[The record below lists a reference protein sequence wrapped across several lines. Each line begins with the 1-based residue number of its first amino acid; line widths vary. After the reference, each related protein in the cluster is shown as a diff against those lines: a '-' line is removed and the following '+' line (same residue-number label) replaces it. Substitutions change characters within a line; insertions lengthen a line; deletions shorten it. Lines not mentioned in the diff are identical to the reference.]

1 MQISHHIPTANQ
13 EPNRLTTGYEKVIPF
28 KTSSS
33 FVGKAKKDGRVTNI
47 DAQLNL
53 VTVQYTDGTTDIF
66 EFGSIIGE
74 IPGMAVNHKIGLM
87 PNIRVGTQVKKDTI
101 ITYHTEFF
109 NLDPITHELAWCH
122 GVQTTVALMPKDVTL
137 EDSCMLS
144 TSFAEKLGFESIYAR
159 PITISTD
166 MIIKDFADVGSKVSF
181 NSSLIKV
188 QYEDVAEIV
197 QDVDELF
204 DELKQVE
211 YRSKYDGEV
220 VGIQVYYVAE
230 SLNPSLTRF
239 INKVTYKNRRKSN
252 VAKGTLKEV
261 SMSHVTIVPEGTRI
275 RGVQL
280 AATDIL
286 VVFHIKSKIACG
298 IGDKIVFGNMLK
310 SVIGRIDDQPIVTE
324 HGEVVDAVFGAN
336 SVFDRIVLSPFIQG
350 ISEKVIGKV
359 EDDVIKMY
367 FGE

>member
-1 MQISHHIPTANQ
+1 MEHHIPTPNQ
-13 EPNRLTTGYEKVIPF
+13 VPNRLSTGYEKVIPY

-47 DAQLNL
+47 DTQMKL
-53 VTVQYTDGTTDIF
+53 VTIRYSDGTIDVF
-66 EFGSIIGE
+66 EYGDRIGE
-74 IPGMAVNHKIGLM
+74 IPGQAVNHKISLM
-87 PNIRVGTQVKKDTI
+87 PNIRVGTVVKKNTI
-101 ITYHTEFF
+101 ITYHSEFF

-144 TSFAEKLGFESIYAR
+144 ATFAEKLGFESIYAR
-159 PITISTD
+159 PIVISTD
-166 MIIKDFADVGSKVSF
+166 MIVKEFADVGSKVSF

-188 QYEDVAEIV
+188 QYEDVAELA

-220 VGIQVYYVAE
+220 VSIQVFHVDDA
-230 SLNPSLTRF
+230 LNPSLTRF
-239 INKVTYKNRRKSN
+239 INKVTYKSRRKAN
-252 VAKGTLKEV
+252 LTKGTLKEV
-261 SMSHVTIVPEGTRI
+261 AMSHVTQVSEGTRI
-275 RGVQL
+275 RGTQL
-280 AATDIL
+280 SNTDIL
-286 VVFHIKSKIACG
+286 VIFHIKSKIACG

-350 ISEKVIGKV
+350 ISEKVISKA
-359 EDDVIKMY
+359 EDDVVKLY